1 MAVLTE
7 PAPAAAAA
15 PTPRRRRSYRRR
27 IGNVVRALVIVA
39 VCVVALFP
47 VYWMVLSTFQ
57 PEGKTLSFPP
67 SLIPRGF
74 NASAI
79 SNLFNDQP
87 IASWLGHSVF
97 VAVITVA
104 ITLVLASFGAY
115 LLGRLEWHG
124 KLAFG
129 LLLLFTQMMPGA
141 MIIVPELQFYR
152 SMGWTNNLPML
163 AVLYAA
169 FNVPLGSWILK
180 SSFDNVPNEVLDAGL
195 VDGCTRMG
203 VLRRILLPLSRSG
216 LVAVAVVAFF
226 GSWNDYLF
234 ASALITSRSQY
245 TAGLGIATF
254 ISQQDVPIFEL
265 QAAGVI
271 FSLLPVIFYMAVQR
285 YVVRGLTAGAVKG

>member
-1 MAVLTE
+1 MAVLTK
-7 PAPAAAAA
+7 PAAAAPAAA
-15 PTPRRRRSYRRR
+15 PRPRRSRRR
-27 IGNVVRALVIVA
+27 MAGSAVRVVVIVA

-67 SLIPRGF
+67 PLFLHGF
-74 NASAI
+74 NTSAI
-79 SNLFNDQP
+79 SQLFGDQP

-104 ITLVLASFGAY
+104 ITLLLASFGAY

-124 KLAFG
+124 KLVFG

-195 VDGCTRMG
+195 VDGCTRLG
-203 VLRRILLPLSRSG
+203 VLRRLLLPLSRAG

-234 ASALITSRSQY
+234 ASALITNRSSY

-265 QAAGVI
+265 QAAGVV
-271 FSLLPVIFYMAVQR
+271 FSLLPVIFYMCVQR

>member
-1 MAVLTE
+1 MAVL
-7 PAPAAAAA
+7 ARPAAATPAAA
-15 PTPRRRRSYRRR
+15 PRPRRSRRYLAGSAVR
-27 IGNVVRALVIVA
+27 VVVIVA

-67 SLIPRGF
+67 PLLRHGF
-74 NASAI
+74 NTVAI
-79 SNLFNDQP
+79 SQLFGDQP

-152 SMGWTNNLPML
+152 SMGGTNNLPML
-163 AVLYAA
+163 AALYAA

-195 VDGCTRMG
+195 VDGCTRLG
-203 VLRRILLPLSRSG
+203 VLRRR
-216 LVAVAVVAFF
+216 AVPPSPAGPGGVGGGGGFCGRVR
-226 GSWNDYLF
+226 
-234 ASALITSRSQY
+234 AL
-245 TAGLGIATF
+245 
-254 ISQQDVPIFEL
+254 
-265 QAAGVI
+265 
-271 FSLLPVIFYMAVQR
+271 
-285 YVVRGLTAGAVKG
+285 